1 MSKRCEDDKETYT
14 FLSMGVYWFSHGKIT
29 LDNKSKYIEGKEI
42 ECPQCLHK
50 FVWDMFY
57 EVSPRYSDAWY
68 DDPKRNTEGIPK
80 GFAVEHQIQTPS
92 KGDSLPRIAFIIKS
106 GKLKL
111 VERVKGNNSS
121 PKDAVAFFSKD
132 SQLTFDINEM
142 RKDRRKGTERRKNN
156 DSNM

>member
-29 LDNKSKYIEGKEI
+29 LDNKSPFIEGKQI

-57 EVSPRYSDAWY
+57 EISPRYSDAWY

>member
-14 FLSMGVYWFSHGKIT
+14 FLSMGTYWFSHGKIT
-29 LDNKSKYIEGKEI
+29 LDNKSKYIEGKQI
-42 ECPQCLHK
+42 ECPQCSHK

-57 EVSPRYSDAWY
+57 EIAPRYPDWWY
-68 DDPKRNTEGIPK
+68 DDPKQNTEGIPK

-92 KGDSLPRIAFIIKS
+92 KGDSLPRVAFIIKS

-111 VERVKGNNSS
+111 VDRVKGNNSS

-132 SQLTFDINEM
+132 SQLTFEINEM
-142 RKDRRKGTERRKNN
+142 RKDRRKGIDRRNDENN
-156 DSNM
+156 R